1 MQVDEL
7 ISIGCLGKSL
17 DKNGFIGFKRYLE
30 LPQEFNSLKEIFLIF
45 KDHRV
50 RFVDVEFSPDNKD
63 KIKIIESDMVS
74 EIINSADVKLALS
87 QDDID
92 ELRTKSG
99 LILPGI
105 MEIFYQHKKIGTLI
119 EIFNN
124 NAHDILVVELNDG
137 KEIMIPY
144 VDRFVINS
152 DNSKIFVTNIEDLL
166 KL

>member
-1 MQVDEL
+1 M
-7 ISIGCLGKSL
+7 
-17 DKNGFIGFKRYLE
+17 
-30 LPQEFNSLKEIFLIF
+30 
-45 KDHRV
+45 
-50 RFVDVEFSPDNKD
+50 DVEFSPDNKD

-105 MEIFYQHKKIGTLI
+105 MEIFYHQKKIGTLI

-144 VDRFVINS
+144 VDRFIINS